1 MSTKSLIPVVV
12 QGRLLKAEIQSTERN
27 QIQDLATYLV
37 WSTGSRSGER
47 VPVQYA
53 CAADRVSRPGTGNI
67 SRAAFDQWVPAVT
80 FLETPADASE
90 LSSTRLMEECERVV
104 AGEDRELPTAGMFEL
119 AHLLSEIL
127 DTNVRVSVTKEVGI
141 LSVEFGDLDDLE
153 RICSSMTNGYED

>member
-1 MSTKSLIPVVV
+1 MSTNSLIPVVV

-80 FLETPADASE
+80 FLDTPADASE
-90 LSSTRLMEECERVV
+90 LSSTRLMEECEVDVV
-104 AGEDRELPTAGMFEL
+104 GENRELPAVGTLEL
-119 AHLLSEIL
+119 SHLLSAFLE
-127 DTNVRVSVTKEVGI
+127 TNVRVSMTKKLGI
-141 LSVEFGDLDDLE
+141 LSVEFRDLGDLE
-153 RICSSMTNGYED
+153 RICSVMMNESDD